1 MKLPR
6 YGVAGREKPG
16 VLAPD
21 GTVRDSSEV
30 ISDVAGES
38 LLPEAIE
45 RLRKIEIRELPLVD
59 RPGRLGPVLAM
70 WVSSSAL
77 V

>member
-1 MKLPR
+1 MKLLR

-21 GTVRDSSEV
+21 GTVRDLSDV
-30 ISDVAGES
+30 IPDVAGES

-45 RLRKIEIRELPLVD
+45 RLRKIDDWEVAARK
-59 RPGRLGPVLAM
+59 RA
-70 WVSSSAL
+70 
-77 V
+77 

>member
-1 MKLPR
+1 MKLLR

-21 GTVRDSSEV
+21 GTVRDLSDV
-30 ISDVAGES
+30 IPDVAGES

-45 RLRKIEIRELPLVD
+45 RLTKIESGSCR
-59 RPGRLGPVLAM
+59 A
-70 WVSSSAL
+70 
-77 V
+77 